1 MSGPPKSKPLT
12 DRSLAARDQEGFQTE
27 LEGSRR
33 GANGTAEGR
42 SLGIYAETYSTPTTA
57 RVVEEGAFRG
67 LQSIDPETGECARF
81 ELVEGKLVSF
91 DRDSRTARAERYAL
105 KAAARRLLPK
115 DHRTTKCM
123 HWRLPDHDIQ
133 VLKGATTDKAFFNGL
148 QVCAMPWTCPVCATK
163 ISERRRQEVAKAVKQ
178 AEALGLQ
185 VFLLTLTVPH
195 GLGDDV
201 NEILDKMMAAW
212 KRLWQGRQGMEL
224 RNALGLFGHIRAL
237 EVTHGENGF
246 HPHFHA
252 LLFFHPQQTTPAG
265 WGMLLPRWQSV
276 AVRSGLPRPSDSHGC
291 RIDDGKK
298 AARYVS
304 KGVWGLESE
313 VTKGHVKTG
322 KKGSRTPF
330 DLLKAFMHGDK
341 ASGALWRVYVDAFT
355 GRRQLYWSNGLK
367 KLLAIADLSDEEIA
381 NKPEDEQALLLAS
394 ITDEQWR
401 IIFKRKQESA
411 VLDLAEIS
419 GDVLRLFLEQLVP
432 DRATSAYPALV

>member
-12 DRSLAARDQEGFQTE
+12 DRRLAAGDQEGFQTA
-27 LEGSRR
+27 LDGARRKANCTGEG
-33 GANGTAEGR
+33 AP
-42 SLGIYAETYSTPTTA
+42 LGIYAEKYSTPVLA
-57 RVVEEGAFRG
+57 RVSEEGAFRG
-67 LQSIDPETGECARF
+67 LESIDKETGESIRF
-81 ELVEGKLVSF
+81 ELVEGRMVSY

-123 HWRLPDHDIQ
+123 HWRLPDREIQ
-133 VLKGATTDKAFFNGL
+133 VLKGATTDKAFYNGL

-163 ISERRRQEVAKAVKQ
+163 ISERRRNEVAKAIKQ
-178 AEALGLQ
+178 AEVLGLQ

-201 NEILDKMMAAW
+201 NEILNKMMSAW

-265 WGMLLPRWQSV
+265 WGMLLPRWQAS

-291 RIDDGKK
+291 RIDGGSK
-298 AARYVS
+298 AASYVS

-313 VTKGHVKTG
+313 VTKGHVKSG
-322 KKGSRTPF
+322 RKGSRTPF
-330 DLLKAFMHGDK
+330 DLLRDYMHGDRH
-341 ASGALWRVYVDAFT
+341 AGALWRVYVDAFT
-355 GRRQLYWSNGLK
+355 GRRQLHWSVGLR
-367 KLLAIADLSDEEIA
+367 KLLSIADLSDEEIA
-381 NKPEDEQALLLAS
+381 NKPEDEQALLLAR

-419 GDVLRLFLEQLVP
+419 PDALRLFLENLGEH
-432 DRATSAYPALV
+432 

>member
-12 DRSLAARDQEGFQTE
+12 DRRLAAGDQEGFQTE
-27 LEGSRR
+27 QGSSRR
-33 GANGTAEGR
+33 RANGTAEGVP
-42 SLGIYAETYSTPTTA
+42 LGIYAENYSTSTTA
-57 RVVEEGAFRG
+57 RVSEDSAKYLWAGVNDG
-67 LQSIDPETGECARF
+67 SGEIKPF
-81 ELVEGKLVSF
+81 ELVDGKLV
-91 DRDSRTARAERYAL
+91 DASRNSGTARAERYAL
-105 KAAARRLLPK
+105 KSAARRLLPK

-123 HWRLPDHDIQ
+123 HWRLPDHEIQ
-133 VLKGATTDKAFFNGL
+133 VLKGATTNKAFYNGL
-148 QVCAMPWTCPVCATK
+148 QVCAMPWTCPVCASK
-163 ISERRRQEVAKAVKQ
+163 ISERRRQEVAKAIKQ

-298 AARYVS
+298 AASYVS

-330 DLLKAFMHGDK
+330 DLLKAFMLGDK
-341 ASGALWRVYVDAFT
+341 AAGALWRVYVDAFT
-355 GRRQLYWSNGLK
+355 GRRQLHWSVGLK
-367 KLLAIADLSDEEIA
+367 KLLSIADLSDDEIV

-401 IIFKRKQESA
+401 IIYKRKQESA

-419 GDVLRLFLEQLVP
+419 ADVLRLFLEQL
-432 DRATSAYPALV
+432 REN